1 MRYNLKIIILIFA
14 AAALPLAGGCQSQ
27 PQPQPAAQR
36 TFASAEEAV
45 AALDLAVKQEDKAE
59 LRRIFGPQA
68 EQLKSGDPD
77 QDHDDAIVFGRRLA
91 AAHKIRLDAP
101 DHATVLIG
109 DDQWPFA
116 VPLVMKDSTWRFD
129 TDAGLDELTNRRIGR
144 NELRTIAACRT
155 LIDAEAEFFDR
166 DPDGLGVKHYAT
178 RLLSSEGKKDGL
190 YWPAPGGVDPSP
202 IGPAMALSAT
212 RRDEQG
218 QRIPFN
224 GYLFKL
230 LYRQAASAPGGAI
243 EFKQDGQLLRG
254 WGVIAYPAEY
264 GETGI
269 MSFLCSSRGIVYQQ
283 DLGDDTA
290 KAVDKIEAFDPAAGW
305 KKVEA
310 TDGKQP

>member
-1 MRYNLKIIILIFA
+1 MRYNFKINILLFA
-14 AAALPLAGGCQSQ
+14 AVALLLAGGCQSQ
-27 PQPQPAAQR
+27 PQPPPEPQR
-36 TFASAEEAV
+36 TFASPEDAV
-45 AALDLAVKQEDKAE
+45 RALNLAVKQENKAE
-59 LRRIFGPQA
+59 LRRIFGPQI

-77 QDHDDAIVFGRRLA
+77 QDHDDAIVFARRLA
-91 AAHKIRLDAP
+91 AAHKTRMDAP

-116 VPLVMKDSTWRFD
+116 VPLTMKDSSWRFD

-166 DPDGLGVKHYAT
+166 NPDGLGVKHYAK
-178 RLLSSEGKKDGL
+178 RLLSTEGKKDGL

-212 RRDEQG
+212 RRDEKG
-218 QRIPFN
+218 ERIPFN

-230 LYRQAASAPGGAI
+230 VYRQAASAPGGAI
-243 EFKQDGQLLRG
+243 DFMQDDQLTRG

-269 MSFLCSSRGIVYQQ
+269 MSFLCGSGGEVYQQ
-283 DLGDDTA
+283 DLGDDTD
-290 KAVDKIEAFDPAAGW
+290 KAVDKIEAFDPGAGW

-310 TDGKQP
+310 TGGK